1 MFLISLKIC
10 LIFLCKCCYYLKKLK
25 KSFLGVNIRLSQHIT
40 FNFNQRRPNL
50 NLGSNMGG
58 SPLNCIKFL
67 KIELKPVFGGFEP
80 QLKFI
85 KFGHFYFTFRNKKKP
100 RDIAQS
106 IIFKW
111 LTSKLVKI
119 IFKNIKTNSL
129 EGGFKMW
136 NFWHNWD
143 KTVKNIYTV

>member
-1 MFLISLKIC
+1 M
-10 LIFLCKCCYYLKKLK
+10 
-25 KSFLGVNIRLSQHIT
+25 
-40 FNFNQRRPNL
+40 
-50 NLGSNMGG
+50 
-58 SPLNCIKFL
+58 
-67 KIELKPVFGGFEP
+67 GGFEP

-119 IFKNIKTNSL
+119 IFKNISKL
-129 EGGFKMW
+129 ILCRVGLKCGIFDIIGIKLLKIFIQFKKYIRILLI
-136 NFWHNWD
+136 N
-143 KTVKNIYTV
+143 V